1 MENFEITKDLQLR
14 FQKRKPYAFEVSA
27 ADSTGGTGGGDR
39 NRVASMPQSRGGG
52 DHLAASRAW
61 PHHLQPPSCYPAM
74 NGHRGPSE
82 GPHPPPSN
90 KPPDAPDVVPLF
102 RLGLF
107 RLGHTTHGSLA
118 GRVPGKHW
126 FRTGE
131 GTRPGTKEGIK

>member
-27 ADSTGGTGGGDR
+27 ADSTGGRGGGIGT
-39 NRVASMPQSRGGG
+39 VSHPCLGVGGGG
-52 DHLAASRAW
+52 DHVAASRAW

-74 NGHRGPSE
+74 TGHRGPSE
-82 GPHPPPSN
+82 GPHSPPSK
-90 KPPDAPDVVPLF
+90 KPSDAPDVVTLF